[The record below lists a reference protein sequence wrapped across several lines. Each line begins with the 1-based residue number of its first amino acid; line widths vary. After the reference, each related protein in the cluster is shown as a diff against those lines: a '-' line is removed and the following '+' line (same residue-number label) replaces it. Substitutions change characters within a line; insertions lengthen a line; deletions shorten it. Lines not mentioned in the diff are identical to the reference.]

1 MRLYTHFC
9 SYFQKRELLCCE
21 VIFLKELYM
30 KLPTLLKKQ
39 IALNVSAATLAIILF
54 FIVIFCFSD
63 VVLALP
69 CLILSVL
76 LIVKTA
82 ILFYNCIAGN
92 YLEIKGVC
100 SDVEKT
106 PFRKRIKSI
115 TLKAED
121 KKLKLNAHYSKK
133 NICCQTI
140 TTHIFLNY
148 FIMLSKNAKISS
160 IFSIFSNFT
169 SATEFLYFPL
179 K

>member
-92 YLEIKGVC
+92 YLEINGVC

-121 KKLKLNAHYSKK
+121 KKLKLNAHYSIK
-133 NICCQTI
+133 NICIGDALTVYISKQTSLYNQNGI
-140 TTHIFLNY
+140 YIAN
-148 FIMLSKNAKISS
+148 
-160 IFSIFSNFT
+160 
-169 SATEFLYFPL
+169 EFYGVSVD
-179 K
+179 KEE

>member
-1 MRLYTHFC
+1 MHSC
-9 SYFQKRELLCCE
+9 SSFQKRELLCCE

-30 KLPTLLKKQ
+30 KLPLLLKRRVAINCL
-39 IALNVSAATLAIILF
+39 IAMLAIILF

-92 YLEIKGVC
+92 FLEIKGVC

-106 PFRKRIKSI
+106 PFRRRVKSI

-121 KKLKLNAHYSKK
+121 KKLKLNAHYSIK
-133 NICCQTI
+133 NISVGDNMTVYI
-140 TTHIFLNY
+140 
-148 FIMLSKNAKISS
+148 SKRTPLYNQNGTYIA
-160 IFSIFSNFT
+160 N
-169 SATEFLYFPL
+169 EFYGVSVD
-179 K
+179 KEE

>member
-1 MRLYTHFC
+1 M
-9 SYFQKRELLCCE
+9 
-21 VIFLKELYM
+21 IFLKELYI
-30 KLPTLLKKQ
+30 KLPILLKNR
-39 IALNVSAATLAIILF
+39 IIINLLIATLAVLLF
-54 FIVIFCFSD
+54 FIVIFCFFD

-76 LIVKTA
+76 IIVKTA

-121 KKLKLNAHYSKK
+121 KKLKLNAHYSIK
-133 NICCQTI
+133 NICIGDALTVYI
-140 TTHIFLNY
+140 
-148 FIMLSKNAKISS
+148 SKR
-160 IFSIFSNFT
+160 T
-169 SATEFLYFPL
+169 SLYNQNGIYIANEFYGVSVD
-179 K
+179 KEE

>member
-1 MRLYTHFC
+1 
-9 SYFQKRELLCCE
+9 
-21 VIFLKELYM
+21 M
-30 KLPTLLKKQ
+30 KLPQLLKKR
-39 IALNVSAATLAIILF
+39 IALNILIATLAVVLF

-106 PFRKRIKSI
+106 PFRRRVKSI
-115 TLKAED
+115 TVKAED
-121 KKLKLNAHYSKK
+121 KKLKLNAHYSIK
-133 NICCQTI
+133 NISIGDAI
-140 TTHIFLNY
+140 TVYI
-148 FIMLSKNAKISS
+148 SKKSPLYNQNGTYIA
-160 IFSIFSNFT
+160 N
-169 SATEFLYFPL
+169 EFYGVSVD
-179 K
+179 KEE